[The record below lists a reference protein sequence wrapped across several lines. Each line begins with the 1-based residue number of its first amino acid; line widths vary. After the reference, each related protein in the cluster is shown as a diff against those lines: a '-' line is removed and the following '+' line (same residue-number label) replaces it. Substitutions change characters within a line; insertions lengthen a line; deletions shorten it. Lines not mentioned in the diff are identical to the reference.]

1 MTFAIKA
8 QGLDREIAKSIA
20 LGANIQDFRDTMRGA
35 GHIVLNAARPI
46 TPHDTGALKGSF
58 KSLNY
63 KNKVKVMAGENMW
76 RPYARWQYFGTIKN
90 RAHFYFT
97 RAAESRQALIKQ
109 RVDVGVKKAIK
120 KSGY

>member
-8 QGLDREIAKSIA
+8 QGLDREIAKSLA

-46 TPHDTGALKGSF
+46 TPHNTGALKGSF
-58 KSLNY
+58 RSLNY
-63 KNKVKVMAGENMW
+63 KNKVTVMAGEKMW
-76 RPYARWQYFGTIKN
+76 RPYARWQYFGTVKN
-90 RAHFYFT
+90 KAHFWFT

-109 RVDVGVKKAIK
+109 RVNVGVTRAMRR
-120 KSGY
+120 SGF